1 VINKDYYRVAVL
13 KYSMHTAVLKE
24 INSASECFPKEV
36 IVEEFEAYF
45 EVLDKAVFH
54 EVLSSR

>member
-1 VINKDYYRVAVL
+1 ML
-13 KYSMHTAVLKE
+13 KCGMHTAVLKE
-24 INSASECFPKEV
+24 INSTSEFFPKEV